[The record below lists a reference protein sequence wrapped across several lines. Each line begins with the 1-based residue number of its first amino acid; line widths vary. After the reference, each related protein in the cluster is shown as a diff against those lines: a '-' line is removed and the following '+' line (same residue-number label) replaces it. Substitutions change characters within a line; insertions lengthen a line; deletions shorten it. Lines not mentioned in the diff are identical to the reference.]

1 MNNNKLLIAK
11 ANDWARQVLKKQ
23 ECIFYDFFDPASQEK
38 IADVIKEYAELGYSF
53 YGGYEYAERKMLS
66 VYLKAAAPEDK
77 EFNIS
82 IIEIVKIDS
91 ITHRDV
97 LGALMGLGINR
108 EKTGDILFNED
119 RIYIYLKENIA
130 DYVLMNLNKIGSHE
144 VSLNKCENADI
155 IIKEPEGKELNIIV
169 ASMRADGV
177 ISAAFK
183 MSRSLSQQYIKGE
196 RVKVNH
202 QLLMKQMKE
211 IKEGDIISIRGK
223 GRIEIIK
230 ENGNTKKGNIKLTVK
245 RYV

>member
-1 MNNNKLLIAK
+1 MNNNKLLLAK

-23 ECIFYDFFDPASQEK
+23 ECSFYDFFDPASQEK
-38 IADVIKEYAELGYSF
+38 IADVLKEYKELGCSF
-53 YGGYEYAERKMLS
+53 YGGYEYAERKMLAI
-66 VYLKAAAPEDK
+66 YPKQEMPEEK
-77 EFNIS
+77 GYKIS
-82 IIEIVKIDS
+82 ILGFNNHDA

-119 RIYIYLKENIA
+119 KAYIYLKENIA
-130 DYVLMNLNKIGSHE
+130 EYVIMNLNKIGSYE
-144 VSLNKCENADI
+144 VSLCKYNHADI

-169 ASMRADGV
+169 ASMRADGI

-183 MSRSLSQQYIKGE
+183 MSRALSQQYVKGE

-202 QLLMKQMKE
+202 QLLLKQMKE
-211 IKEGDIISIRGK
+211 LKEGDIVSIRGK
-223 GRIEIIK
+223 GRIEIIS

>member
-23 ECIFYDFFDPASQEK
+23 ECNFYDFFDPASQEQ
-38 IADVIKEYAELGYSF
+38 IADIIKEYNTLGFSF

-66 VYLKAAAPEDK
+66 IYPKEEMPEER
-77 EFNIS
+77 EFKIS
-82 IIEIVKIDS
+82 ILGFS
-91 ITHRDV
+91 NTQAITHRDV

-119 RIYIYLKENIA
+119 RAYIYLKENIA
-130 DYVLMNLNKIGSHE
+130 DYVMMHLNRIGNHE
-144 VSLNKCENADI
+144 VSLNKCNHTDVI
-155 IIKEPEGKELNIIV
+155 MKEPEGKELNIIV
-169 ASMRADGV
+169 ASMRADGI

-202 QLLMKQMKE
+202 QLLIKQMKE
-211 IKEGDIISIRGK
+211 LKKGDIVSIRGK

-230 ENGNTKKGNIKLTVK
+230 ENGNTKKGNIKLAVK